1 MFALQNQSSRFKWR
15 LIILFDIFE
24 VKWRHTKK
32 QMLYY
37 TKNESVYKTLWLHIN
52 SFWLKRSRICSFGI
66 MKKKQTKK
74 YQIISALWY
83 ITDWPTCKC
92 HTGKPSIL
100 LYE

>member
-52 SFWLKRSRICSFGI
+52 SFWL
-66 MKKKQTKK
+66 
-74 YQIISALWY
+74 
-83 ITDWPTCKC
+83 
-92 HTGKPSIL
+92 
-100 LYE
+100 

>member
-1 MFALQNQSSRFKWR
+1 MFVW
-15 LIILFDIFE
+15 D
-24 VKWRHTKK
+24 
-32 QMLYY
+32 
-37 TKNESVYKTLWLHIN
+37 NE
-52 SFWLKRSRICSFGI
+52 
-66 MKKKQTKK
+66 KKQTKK